1 MTVRYLMRI
10 LSYATLYVR
19 QNGVLSSLTNV
30 DDTVLKRLDKR
41 SSNVEASIYTKQIS
55 DILQIDINRH
65 NAQYAHVDVRIAT
78 NAHDRFMIIDDN
90 VFHIGASIKDLG
102 KKIFA
107 FSLMSETPDELLSR
121 ISRQLY
127 EK

>member
-1 MTVRYLMRI
+1 MRPYT
-10 LSYATLYVR
+10 SGKT
-19 QNGVLSSLTNV
+19 
-30 DDTVLKRLDKR
+30 
-41 SSNVEASIYTKQIS
+41 EASIYTKQIS

-121 ISRQLY
+121 ISRQLH